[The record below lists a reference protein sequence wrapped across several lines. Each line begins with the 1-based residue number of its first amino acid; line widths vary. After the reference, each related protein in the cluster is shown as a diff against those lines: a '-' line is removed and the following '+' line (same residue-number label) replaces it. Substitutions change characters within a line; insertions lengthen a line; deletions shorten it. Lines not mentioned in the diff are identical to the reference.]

1 MIRQLMNIAGNTF
14 IEAVR
19 QPVFFV
25 MLMAGWLLQVLN
37 VALSGYTM
45 GLTDSAEVTKDDKM
59 LLDVGLATVFV
70 ASTLLAA
77 LICTSVV
84 SREIENKTALTVI
97 SKPIGRPV
105 FVVGKYLGATG
116 AVLLAGVV
124 LTLFFLMAL
133 RHGVMSTARDEV
145 DTVVVVFGLGA
156 VLVSVGVGAWCNFFY
171 GWVFSS
177 TTVFTMAPLVLLA
190 WLGTLVVSPAW
201 RVQPIG
207 TDWLPQVM
215 MTGAAVLLSLPVLA
229 GVALAASTRLG
240 QVMTIVVAAGVF
252 LAGMLS
258 NHFLGRRAIENEPVA
273 RIESVEAERDRDVDF
288 SDAGDRWRLRLTQS
302 PAEAFGV
309 GASVYYGPAPSGF
322 NLVTPEHEP
331 FEGDPEDE
339 NALLEVP
346 SGALVVRSIGGEKLR
361 EVVLVNA
368 GGLRQRRAPEGGD
381 SLFMRPTDYSAAP
394 FGLWGVVPN
403 MQFFWLVDAVT
414 QAHPIPPRYLGLT
427 AVYALLQVTAL
438 NGIAIALFQRRE
450 VG

>member
-1 MIRQLMNIAGNTF
+1 MIRQLVDIAGNTF

-19 QPVFFV
+19 QPVYFV

-37 VALSGYTM
+37 VGLSGYSM

-70 ASTLLAA
+70 ASTVLAA

-105 FVVGKYLGATG
+105 FVIGKYLGATG

-133 RHGVMSTARDEV
+133 RHGVMSTARDRV
-145 DTVVVVFGLGA
+145 DYVVIAFGLGA
-156 VLVSVGVGAWCNFFY
+156 VAVSVGVGAWCNFFY

-177 TTVFTMAPLVLLA
+177 TTVFTMAPLVFLA
-190 WLGTLVVSPAW
+190 WLGTLVVSPEWA
-201 RVQPIG
+201 VQPLS

-215 MTGAAVLLSLPVLA
+215 ITALSVLLSLPVLS

-240 QVMTIVVAAGVF
+240 QVMTIVVASGVF

-258 NHFLGRRAIENEPVA
+258 NHFFGRRAINNEPVA
-273 RIESVEAERDRDVDF
+273 RIEMVEAQQDRDGDF
-288 SDAGDRWRLRLTQS
+288 SDAGDRWLLTLTES
-302 PAEAFGV
+302 PAEAFGI
-309 GASVYYGPAPSGF
+309 GASVYYGPAPSGYG
-322 NLVTPEHEP
+322 LVTPPHAP
-331 FEGDPEDE
+331 FEGDPEDD
-339 NALLEVP
+339 NALLDAED
-346 SGALVVRSIGGEKLR
+346 GALAVRSIGGEKLR
-361 EVVLVNA
+361 EVVVVNA
-368 GGLRQRRAPEGGD
+368 GGLRQSRAPAPGD
-381 SLFMRPTDYSAAP
+381 SLFMYPTEYLAAP
-394 FGLWGVVPN
+394 MVLWGVIPN

-414 QAHPIPPRYLGLT
+414 QAHPIPPRYLGMMT
-427 AVYALLQVTAL
+427 VYALLQVVAL
-438 NGIAIALFQRRE
+438 NGIAVALFQRRE